1 MSTSTGK
8 EASNRAVSDVGGP
21 LRLVLVGWLSVLLFA
36 IAVVVARG
44 VGELGAMAVF
54 AAVAIAM
61 GSWVWRRRSRASLI
75 TSLVLGVL
83 HAVEQVA
90 YSVAEATS
98 DPFDPAIFVIDVVAF
113 VGAVLIV
120 AGAAAALVRR
130 RRQGDP
136 AGGRP
141 A

>member
-8 EASNRAVSDVGGP
+8 EVSKRAVSDVSGP
-21 LRLVLVGWLSVLLFA
+21 IRLVLVGWLSVLLFA
-36 IAVVVARG
+36 VAVVVARG
-44 VGELGAMAVF
+44 VEELGAMAVF

-61 GSWVWRRRSRASLI
+61 GWWVWTRRSRASLI

-90 YSVAEATS
+90 YSVAAATS
-98 DPFDPAIFVIDVVAF
+98 DPFEPAIFVIDVVAF

-120 AGAAAALVRR
+120 AGAGAAIVRR
-130 RRQGDP
+130 RRHGDP